1 MPVPPASDAAAPTAV
16 PEPSRT
22 AYVGL
27 GVAAA
32 VLGVA
37 TAVGVWLFNQA
48 FGLVHRVVFD
58 GAADAL
64 APLGAWTLIPVVA
77 AAGIVVALIVRFM
90 RPEPL
95 GALPHVIDGVVEHE
109 GRLNGHNAAVA
120 ISGAAAG
127 IGFGMPLGAD
137 TPSAM
142 IGAHLASSVAT
153 RLRWPTAFVQALVVA
168 GVAAGISSTFLAQL
182 AAVVFAFEVVLG
194 GFGGI
199 LFVAPTLIAVG
210 VAGFVTYELV
220 GTPATYPVPLPAI
233 HWDATLL
240 LYLAPAI
247 LAGLAAIA
255 YVTLLQRS
263 KPLWARVPLPPMGRM
278 VVAGAL
284 VGLVA
289 IWLPEVMGT
298 GTATMKDLFGGA
310 TIPLATL
317 LVLAVAETILTPASL
332 GAGFVGGVIGPSMLI
347 GSTLGSAVGAVVI
360 AIFPDLGLSPVVFA
374 MVGTAAM
381 LAGSFHA
388 PIFGALMI
396 FEMTGSYE
404 MLVPLVIAAAI
415 GYALARPFQRRL
427 GLHDRPARAGDRP
440 RARGL
445 PTGGSLGRAEQRG
458 EARREHRPEDVHHE
472 GRAVL
477 VRQGGVEQRVEDE
490 VDLVAALG
498 RRELG
503 AGGRGD
509 VPELVV
515 EEPREVVV
523 DQPGL
528 DLPRLG
534 RLHRGCR
541 SRATP
546 ARRSGAGGAGRPPAC
561 RPSRRR

>member
-1 MPVPPASDAAAPTAV
+1 MASEAGAATPSTAPR
-16 PEPSRT
+16 PSTT

-27 GVAAA
+27 GLAAA
-32 VLGVA
+32 VLGIA

-58 GAADAL
+58 GVGDAL
-64 APLGAWTLIPVVA
+64 APLGAWTLIPIVA

-95 GALPHVIDGVVEHE
+95 GALPHVIDGVIEHE

-120 ISGAAAG
+120 ITGAAAG

-142 IGAHLASSVAT
+142 IGSHLASAVAT

-194 GFGGI
+194 GFGGVM
-199 LFVAPTLIAVG
+199 FVVPTLIAVG

-220 GTPATYPVPLPAI
+220 GTPATYAIPLPAI

-247 LAGLAAIA
+247 LGGLAAIA

-263 KPLWARVPLPPMGRM
+263 KPLWGRVPLPPMGRM
-278 VVAGAL
+278 VIAGAL

-317 LVLAVAETILTPASL
+317 LVLAVAETLLTPAAL

-347 GSTLGSAVGAVVI
+347 GSTLGSALGAVVI
-360 AIFPDLGLSPVVFA
+360 SIFPDLGLSPVVFA
-374 MVGTAAM
+374 MTGTAAM

-415 GYALARPFQRRL
+415 GYGLARPFQGGSAYTIALHGQGIFLEPGIFRR
-427 GLHDRPARAGDRP
+427 
-440 RARGL
+440 RAR
-445 PTGGSLGRAEQRG
+445 
-458 EARREHRPEDVHHE
+458 D
-472 GRAVL
+472 
-477 VRQGGVEQRVEDE
+477 GVK
-490 VDLVAALG
+490 A
-498 RRELG
+498 
-503 AGGRGD
+503 
-509 VPELVV
+509 
-515 EEPREVVV
+515 
-523 DQPGL
+523 
-528 DLPRLG
+528 
-534 RLHRGCR
+534 
-541 SRATP
+541 
-546 ARRSGAGGAGRPPAC
+546 
-561 RPSRRR
+561 

>member
-1 MPVPPASDAAAPTAV
+1 MTAPG
-16 PEPSRT
+16 PSRA

-27 GVAAA
+27 GAAA
-32 VLGVA
+32 VVLGVA
-37 TAVGVWLFNQA
+37 TAIGVWLFNQA

-58 GAADAL
+58 GAADAF
-64 APLGAWTLIPVVA
+64 APLGAWTLVPVVA
-77 AAGIVVALIVRFM
+77 AAGIVVALILRLM

-95 GALPHVIDGVVEHE
+95 GALPHIIDGVAEHD

-120 ISGAAAG
+120 IGGAAVG

-142 IGAHLASSVAT
+142 IGGHLASSVAT
-153 RLRWPTAFVQALVVA
+153 RLGWPRPFVLALIVA

-199 LFVAPTLIAVG
+199 VFVAPTLIAVG

-233 HWDATLL
+233 HWDASLL

-289 IWLPEVMGT
+289 IWLPEAMGT

-317 LVLAVAETILTPASL
+317 LVLAAAETLLTPASL

-360 AIFPDLGLSPVVFA
+360 AIFPDLRLSPIVFA

-415 GYALARPFQRRL
+415 GYALARPFQR
-427 GLHDRPARAGDRP
+427 GSAYTIALHGQGIFLEPGVFR
-440 RARGL
+440 RAR
-445 PTGGSLGRAEQRG
+445 
-458 EARREHRPEDVHHE
+458 
-472 GRAVL
+472 
-477 VRQGGVEQRVEDE
+477 
-490 VDLVAALG
+490 
-498 RRELG
+498 
-503 AGGRGD
+503 
-509 VPELVV
+509 
-515 EEPREVVV
+515 
-523 DQPGL
+523 
-528 DLPRLG
+528 
-534 RLHRGCR
+534 
-541 SRATP
+541 
-546 ARRSGAGGAGRPPAC
+546 
-561 RPSRRR
+561 

>member
-1 MPVPPASDAAAPTAV
+1 MSIAHPTDAAEKLTAPG
-16 PEPSRT
+16 PSRP
-22 AYVGL
+22 AYVAL

-32 VLGVA
+32 ALGVA
-37 TAVGVWLFNQA
+37 TAVGVWIFNQA

-64 APLGAWTLIPVVA
+64 APLGAWTLVPIVAVAGVVV
-77 AAGIVVALIVRFM
+77 GLIVRFM

-95 GALPHVIDGVVEHE
+95 GALPHVIDGVAEHD

-199 LFVAPTLIAVG
+199 VFVVPTLIAVG

-220 GTPATYPVPLPAI
+220 GTPATYPIPLPAI

-240 LYLAPAI
+240 LYLAPAVI
-247 LAGLAAIA
+247 AGLAAIA
-255 YVTLLQRS
+255 YVTFLQRS
-263 KPLWARVPLPPMGRM
+263 KPLWGRVPLPPIGRM

-289 IWLPEVMGT
+289 IWLPEVLGT

-317 LVLAVAETILTPASL
+317 VILAIAETFLTPASL

-360 AIFPDLGLSPVVFA
+360 PIFPDLGLSPVVFA

-388 PIFGALMI
+388 PIFGALMV

-415 GYALARPFQRRL
+415 GYALARPFQHGSAYTIALHGQGIFFEPGVFRRKA
-427 GLHDRPARAGDRP
+427 P
-440 RARGL
+440 
-445 PTGGSLGRAEQRG
+445 
-458 EARREHRPEDVHHE
+458 
-472 GRAVL
+472 
-477 VRQGGVEQRVEDE
+477 
-490 VDLVAALG
+490 
-498 RRELG
+498 
-503 AGGRGD
+503 
-509 VPELVV
+509 
-515 EEPREVVV
+515 
-523 DQPGL
+523 
-528 DLPRLG
+528 
-534 RLHRGCR
+534 
-541 SRATP
+541 
-546 ARRSGAGGAGRPPAC
+546 
-561 RPSRRR
+561 

>member
-1 MPVPPASDAAAPTAV
+1 MSIPPRTNTTDPVPASG
-16 PEPSRT
+16 PSRT
-22 AYVGL
+22 AYIGL
-27 GVAAA
+27 GIAAV

-37 TAVGVWLFNQA
+37 TAVGVWAFNQV

-58 GAADAL
+58 GVADAL
-64 APLGAWTLIPVVA
+64 VPLGAWTLIPVVA
-77 AAGIVVALIVRFM
+77 VAGVVVAIIVRFM

-95 GALPHVIDGVVEHE
+95 GALPHVIDGVAEHE

-120 ISGAAAG
+120 IGGAAAG

-142 IGAHLASSVAT
+142 IGGHLASAVAT

-199 LFVAPTLIAVG
+199 LFVVPTLLAVG
-210 VAGFVTYELV
+210 VAGLVTYELV
-220 GTPATYPVPLPAI
+220 GTPATFPVPLPAI

-240 LYLAPAI
+240 LYLAAAV

-255 YVTLLQRS
+255 YVTFLQRS

-278 VVAGAL
+278 VVAGAF

-289 IWLPEVMGT
+289 IWLPEVLGT

-347 GSTLGSAVGAVVI
+347 GSTLGSAVGTVVI
-360 AIFPDLGLSPVVFA
+360 AIFPDLGLSPIVFA
-374 MVGTAAM
+374 MLGTAAM

-415 GYALARPFQRRL
+415 GYALARPFQ
-427 GLHDRPARAGDRP
+427 
-440 RARGL
+440 
-445 PTGGSLGRAEQRG
+445 GGSAYTIALHGQG
-458 EARREHRPEDVHHE
+458 IFLKQGVFRRTTR
-472 GRAVL
+472 
-477 VRQGGVEQRVEDE
+477 
-490 VDLVAALG
+490 
-498 RRELG
+498 
-503 AGGRGD
+503 
-509 VPELVV
+509 
-515 EEPREVVV
+515 
-523 DQPGL
+523 
-528 DLPRLG
+528 
-534 RLHRGCR
+534 
-541 SRATP
+541 
-546 ARRSGAGGAGRPPAC
+546 
-561 RPSRRR
+561 